1 MQNLESSLSQKGV
14 ELDRTTEEKK
24 DLERQIQE
32 KEHLL
37 TEAERDKEGSNT
49 QRVSN

>member
-14 ELDRTTEEKK
+14 ELERTGEEKK
-24 DLERQIQE
+24 DLERQLQE

-37 TEAERDKEGSNT
+37 TEAEKEKEGLNN
-49 QRVSN
+49 QKV